1 MYSVPSTEN
10 TKPKESL
17 HKYIVEFL
25 FKDFVYSIYRERTDY
40 NSYVVSSI
48 QVIMDF
54 QSIAKEC
61 VKDGLCFPNP
71 DKIFIANVSKAQ
83 LKESLDTGRRARID
97 SVVKT
102 TRVAEGMDPST
113 IPIKCYA
120 PCHVLFNT
128 DSVFSDFKDEL
139 SVKEYNL
146 SGFCQRCQDFIFEEV
161 LGDK

>member
-1 MYSVPSTEN
+1 
-10 TKPKESL
+10 
-17 HKYIVEFL
+17 
-25 FKDFVYSIYRERTDY
+25 
-40 NSYVVSSI
+40 
-48 QVIMDF
+48 MDF

-71 DKIFIANVSKAQ
+71 DNICMADVPKDVKKRVQDNAC
-83 LKESLDTGRRARID
+83 RARID
-97 SVVKT
+97 SFVKT

-146 SGFCQRCQDFIFEEV
+146 SGFCQRCQDYIFEEV
-161 LGDK
+161 FTQ